1 MPELMCSV
9 SCSIPA
15 HNSSAPET
23 TTGEAMNRF
32 LGDTSTLTTW
42 ANEPQGKRL
51 LRMRFPRNNA
61 PPRVQ
66 LLANTLEADE
76 YLSRSF
82 KYTVGVLSD
91 NARLALAD
99 MLGKLVV
106 IDLVREDG
114 TLRHFSGHV
123 FAFSLTSADGG
134 FACYTMVLG
143 PWLDFLKLGEDCIA
157 FHNLNLIE
165 LTRRVF
171 ADYLDAKWTYS
182 IGDGDAQMTYVCQHN
197 ESHYNLLHRL
207 WEARGWICYY
217 EHGPDGHT
225 LWLLDGS
232 AITDLPLYK
241 GRPQMRFHD
250 EGGSAED
257 DGIHDWQ
264 PWHVAASGKATATS
278 TDFKTMHI
286 LESEGESANG
296 QGHVIKREVRENR
309 GAYPYKDRDGG
320 NAEARLRI
328 EEMDA
333 GALQFR
339 AKGNDRLAEPIRTF
353 WLEDHFSAPTGE
365 NPASTKYL
373 IVSVHHE
380 ASNNYLHGRGVESDY
395 SNRFTC
401 VLKRQNW
408 RLGRGLNST
417 EPRVVGVQTAI
428 VVGPPGEEIYTDNY
442 GRVKVQ
448 FHWDRLGKRDHMSSP
463 WVRVMTGW
471 AGSRFGQISVPRVGM
486 EVVIQFIEGDLSRP
500 LIIGAVYN
508 EYHMPPW
515 PLPENKTQSGILT
528 RSTKGG
534 TDSTAN
540 ALRFEDARGAEEL
553 WLHAEKDQR
562 IEVEHDE
569 SHWVGH
575 DRRKNVDHDETVVI
589 KNDRTETVGHDEK
602 ITVHNDRNERVDH
615 NEQIDIGDH
624 RKKTIG
630 GNETVKIRGG
640 RLETIT
646 MAAVQNV
653 GLGKLTD
660 VGGAYSIN
668 VGLAMTV
675 LVGLSKTI
683 KVLVNLLIDV
693 GKKVSI
699 LAGEEFTVTVGDAAL
714 RMKSSGEVHITATMF
729 TVDCSGPVQ
738 INGKD
743 VDVN

>member
-1 MPELMCSV
+1 M
-9 SCSIPA
+9 
-15 HNSSAPET
+15 
-23 TTGEAMNRF
+23 GEAMNRF
-32 LGDTSTLTTW
+32 LGDTSMLTTW
-42 ANEPQGKRL
+42 ANEAQGKRL

-61 PPRVQ
+61 PPGTQ
-66 LLANTLEADE
+66 LLANTLDADE

-82 KYTVGVLSD
+82 RYTVDVLSD
-91 NARLALAD
+91 NAQLALAD

-123 FAFSLTSADGG
+123 FTFSLTSADGG

-143 PWLDFLKLGEDCIA
+143 PWLDFLKLGEDCVA
-157 FHNLNLIE
+157 FHKLNLIE

-171 ADYLDAKWTYS
+171 ADCLDAKWTYS
-182 IGDGDAQMTYVCQHN
+182 ISDGDAQMTYVCQHN

-257 DGIHDWQ
+257 DGIHHWQ
-264 PWHVAASGKATATS
+264 PQHVAASGKATATS

-286 LESEGESANG
+286 LECESESAHG
-296 QGHVIKREVRENR
+296 QGNVIKREVRENR
-309 GAYPYKDRDGG
+309 GAYPYQDRDGG
-320 NAEARLRI
+320 NAQARLRI

-333 GALQFR
+333 DALQFH
-339 AKGNDRLAEPIRTF
+339 AEGNVRMAEPIRTF
-353 WLEDHFSAPTGE
+353 WLDEHFSTTNGE
-365 NPASTKYL
+365 NPARTKYL
-373 IVSVHHE
+373 IVSVRHK
-380 ASNNYLHGRGVESDY
+380 ASNNYLHGRGAASSY
-395 SNRFTC
+395 SNTFTC

-408 RLGRGLNST
+408 RPGRGFNST
-417 EPRVVGVQTAI
+417 EPRVFGVQTAI
-428 VVGPPGEEIYTDNY
+428 VVGPPGEEIYTDHY

-575 DRRKNVDHDETVVI
+575 DRRKNIDHDETVVV
-589 KNDRTETVGHDEK
+589 KNDRTETVGHDER
-602 ITVHNDRNERVDH
+602 ITVHNDRSERIDH
-615 NEQIDIGDH
+615 NEQIDIGGN

-630 GNETVKIRGG
+630 GNEAVKIRGG
-640 RLETIT
+640 RLENIT

-653 GLGKLTD
+653 GLGKMTD
-660 VGGAYSIN
+660 VGGAYSVN

-683 KVLVNLLIDV
+683 KVLANFLIDV
-693 GKKVSI
+693 GKRVSV
-699 LAGEEFTVTVGDAAL
+699 LAGEEFTVTVGAAAL
-714 RMKSSGEVHITATMF
+714 RMKSSGEVHITATTF

>member
-1 MPELMCSV
+1 MKRC
-9 SCSIPA
+9 
-15 HNSSAPET
+15 
-23 TTGEAMNRF
+23 
-32 LGDTSTLTTW
+32 LGDTSTLTAW

-51 LRMRFPRNNA
+51 MRMRFPRNNA
-61 PPRVQ
+61 PPHGQ
-66 LLANTLEADE
+66 LLANTLDADE
-76 YLSRSF
+76 HLSRSF

-123 FAFSLTSADGG
+123 FSFSLTSADGG

-143 PWLDFLKLGEDCIA
+143 PWLDFLKLGQDCIA
-157 FHNLNLIE
+157 FHHLNLIE

-182 IGDGDAQMTYVCQHN
+182 IGDGDEEMTYVCQHN

-207 WEARGWICYY
+207 WEARGWICYF

-225 LWLLDGS
+225 LWLLDSS

-241 GRPQMRFHD
+241 GRPHMRFHD
-250 EGGSAED
+250 GGGGSAED
-257 DGIHDWQ
+257 DGIHQWQ
-264 PWHVAASGKATATS
+264 PWHLAASGKALATS

-286 LESEGESANG
+286 VESERESANG
-296 QGHVIKREVRENR
+296 QGQVIKREVRENT
-309 GAYPYKDRDGG
+309 GAYPYKDLDSG
-320 NAEARLRI
+320 NAQARLRI

-339 AKGNDRLAEPIRTF
+339 AEGNDRMAEPIRTF
-353 WLEDHFSAPTGE
+353 WLDEHFSTPSDE
-365 NPASTKYL
+365 PPASTKYL
-373 IVSVHHE
+373 IVSVRHK
-380 ASNNYLHGRGVESDY
+380 ANNNYLHGRGVESDY
-395 SNRFTC
+395 SNKFTC

-408 RLGRGLNST
+408 RPGRGFNSA
-417 EPRVVGVQTAI
+417 EPRVYGVQTAI
-428 VVGPPGEEIYTDNY
+428 VVGPPGEEIHTDTY

-486 EVVIQFIEGDLSRP
+486 EVVVQFIEGNLSRP

-515 PLPENKTQSGILT
+515 PLPDNKTQSGILT

-540 ALRFEDARGAEEL
+540 ALRFEDAQGAEEL

-575 DRRKNVDHDETVVI
+575 DRRKNVDHDETVVV
-589 KNDRTETVGHDEK
+589 KNNRTETVGHDET
-602 ITVHNDRNERVDH
+602 ITVHNDRSERVDH
-615 NEQIDIGDH
+615 NEKIS
-624 RKKTIG
+624 IG
-630 GNETVKIRGG
+630 GNRAVQIHGMKSERVALAKE
-640 RLETIT
+640 ETI
-646 MAAVQNV
+646 
-653 GLGKLTD
+653 GLGKALTIGALYQTS
-660 VGGAYSIN
+660 VGGAMN
-668 VGLAMTV
+668 TTVAMSQAEEI
-675 LVGLSKTI
+675 GLSKTVIVGQTSALSAGIEHTIVVGSSMI
-683 KVLVNLLIDV
+683 K
-693 GKKVSI
+693 
-699 LAGEEFTVTVGDAAL
+699 
-714 RMKSSGEVHITATMF
+714 ITATRIEIIADEVVIQGR
-729 TVDCSGPVQ
+729 TKVQ
-738 INGKD
+738 IHGDDIDNNPGGG
-743 VDVN
+743 